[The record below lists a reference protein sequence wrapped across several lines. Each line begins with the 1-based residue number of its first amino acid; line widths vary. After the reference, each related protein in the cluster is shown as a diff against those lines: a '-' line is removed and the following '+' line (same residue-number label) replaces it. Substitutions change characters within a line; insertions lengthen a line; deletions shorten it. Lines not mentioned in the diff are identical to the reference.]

1 MLSNGSGHPLTLRCS
16 KCKRGSHN
24 GESKEGTN
32 LEATGEVKPLLR
44 RQALDGA
51 RTLPYRARYRCGDC
65 GHEGWSRHERMEEL
79 LKQGGFLAPSREQV
93 IGGLRTAEKSI
104 ASISED
110 ETVSEVT

>member
-16 KCKRGSHN
+16 KCKIGSHK

-32 LEATGEVKPLLR
+32 LKATGEVKPLLR
-44 RQALDGA
+44 RQSSDGA
-51 RTLPYRARYRCGDC
+51 RTLPYRARYKCGDC
-65 GHEGWSRHERMEEL
+65 GHQGWSRHSSMEDL
-79 LKQGGFLAPSREQV
+79 LKADGFLAPSREQV

-110 ETVSEVT
+110 ESVSEVT